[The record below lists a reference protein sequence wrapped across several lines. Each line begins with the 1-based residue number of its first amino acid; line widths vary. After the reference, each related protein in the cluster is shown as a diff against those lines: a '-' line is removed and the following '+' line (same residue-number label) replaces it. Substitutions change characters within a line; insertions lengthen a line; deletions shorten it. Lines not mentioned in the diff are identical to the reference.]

1 MTDLLMEGLNTLQQN
16 LHLWTEEDN
25 YYRGKHERPFAPEGV
40 NKEYQALQEMAVAP
54 WLRLVGKAPVQR
66 LRVDGF
72 RTDSTADVDM
82 DVWKRHWKANRLD
95 ARQRVVYIDAVK
107 HGRGVVS
114 VMRNVQQRD
123 QSKILIESPRD
134 VFVAYDDVDV
144 FTPVWAIKTW
154 TTVEGKTD
162 TSSGMTVNHAVVY
175 TRSEWARYRQ
185 ANAGAWEHRTGGRNP
200 LGRVPFVEFR
210 PEQDSLGRPMSMLR
224 PLFPMQRAIDTMR
237 FDLLLAAQFSA
248 YRQRA
253 VTGFDPVLRDEN
265 GEILWA
271 KNTDGSLKINPANGQ
286 PIPLLVD
293 LGRPGVDRMQI
304 FPGGDTK
311 IWDLAESN
319 LNNYVST
326 IKMLVQ
332 QMAAIA
338 QVPPQYLLGDMANL
352 SGDALDS
359 AESTLG
365 SLADDMKREFGSSWE
380 DVISLADRSVGGDGL
395 SLASEVIWGDA
406 VAKSFGVV
414 VDGVQKLIST
424 GFPREAA
431 WEMIP
436 GSTQVK
442 VQSWVKMADAEIAE
456 GNPYANALGIT
467 AKAES
472 NAGAE

>member
-1 MTDLLMEGLNTLQQN
+1 MTDLLMEGLSVLQQN
-16 LHLWTEEDN
+16 LALWTEEDN
-25 YYRGKHERPFAPEGV
+25 YYRGKHERPFAPDGV
-40 NKEYQALQEMAVAP
+40 NKEYQALQEMAIAP

-72 RTDSTADVDM
+72 RTDSTADADM

-95 ARQRVVYIDAVK
+95 SRQRIVYIDAVK

-114 VMRNVQQRD
+114 VMRNPERRD
-123 QSKILIESPRD
+123 QSRILIESPRD

-144 FTPVWAIKTW
+144 FTPAWAIKTW
-154 TTVEGKTD
+154 TSVEGKTN
-162 TSSGMTVNHAVVY
+162 TSNGTVVNHAVVY

-185 ANAGAWEHRTGGRNP
+185 TNGQAWEPRVHGKNP

-271 KNTDGSLKINPANGQ
+271 KNTDGSLKLNPLNGQ

-293 LGRPGVDRMQI
+293 MGRPGVDRMQI

-319 LNNYVST
+319 LGNYVST

-332 QMAAIA
+332 QLAAIA

-352 SGDALDS
+352 SGEALDS

-365 SLADDMKREFGSSWE
+365 SLSDDMKREFGSSWE

-414 VDGVQKLIST
+414 VDGVVKLITS
-424 GFPREAA
+424 GFPKSAA
-431 WEMIP
+431 WEMLP
-436 GSTQVK
+436 GATQVK
-442 VQSWVKMADAEIAE
+442 VAGWVSEAERELKE
-456 GNPYANALGIT
+456 GNPYANALG
-467 AKAES
+467 
-472 NAGAE
+472 AGAGPDAGSE